1 MTTPSDSAFR
11 VAVVGSGPA
20 GVYACEALLN
30 WSDNTD
36 PSGRGIVV
44 DLIDRLPVPY
54 GLLRHGVAPDHP
66 RIKGIARTL
75 EGIAADPRIRF
86 LGNVEFGT
94 DLDLDD
100 IRGHYHA
107 VIFATGALDDR
118 RLGIPGEDLE
128 GSYGAAEFVTWYD
141 GHPDAH
147 PEWHFTAERAA
158 VLGVGN
164 VSLDV
169 ARMLVRTP
177 EQLEATDIPEHV
189 REGFATNIT
198 QVVSVIGRRGPAHAK
213 FTPLELREMDKV
225 DGTTVVVDPDDL
237 EYDDEAR
244 HLRDSDRRV
253 GQICAQLE
261 KWAEAQREAG
271 LGTADEAEA
280 AALAAGDRVV
290 RFRFHRSP
298 VEILGSDGRVS
309 GLRLEVTEPVAGSE
323 GAVGRVRGSGQVEEL
338 PVEAVYRAVGYRS
351 AALKGVPF
359 DQDSAT
365 IPNLSGR
372 VLDPLADKPLPGLFT
387 AGWIKRGPTGVIGTN
402 RSDAVETVGQLT
414 AEFEAGSL
422 PKPAH
427 PDPQAVRDL
436 LADRGVDVV
445 DGAAWLAIDARE
457 RQLGED
463 AGRERTKLPGRA
475 EMLDTARNSRSA
487 SR

>member
-1 MTTPSDSAFR
+1 MTTPSDSALR

-30 WSDNTD
+30 WSDNED
-36 PSGRGIVV
+36 QSGRGIVV
-44 DLIDRLPVPY
+44 DLLDRLPVPY

-94 DLDLDD
+94 DLTLTDMRD
-100 IRGHYHA
+100 HYHA

-118 RLGIPGEDLE
+118 RLGIPGEELD
-128 GSYGAAEFVTWYD
+128 GSYGAAQFVTWYD
-141 GHPDAH
+141 GHPDSH
-147 PEWHFTAERAA
+147 PDWRFTAERAA
-158 VLGVGN
+158 VVGVGN
-164 VSLDV
+164 VALDV

-177 EQLEATDIPEHV
+177 EQLEPTDIPEHV
-189 REGFATNIT
+189 RVGFGTNIT
-198 QVVSVIGRRGPAHAK
+198 RVVSVIGRRGPAYAK

-225 DGTTVVVDPDDL
+225 DGTTIVVDPDDL

-244 HLRDSDRRV
+244 ELRESDRRV
-253 GQICAQLE
+253 GQVCTQLE

-298 VEILGSDGRVS
+298 VEITGSDGRVS
-309 GLRLEVTEPVAGSE
+309 GLRMEITEPVPG
-323 GAVGRVRGSGQVEEL
+323 GRVRGAGRTEDL

-351 AALKGVPF
+351 AGLEDVPF
-359 DQDSAT
+359 DPETAT
-365 IPNLSGR
+365 IPNDSGR
-372 VLDPLADKPLPGLFT
+372 VLDSVGGTARPGLFT
-387 AGWIKRGPTGVIGTN
+387 TGWIKRGPTGVIGTN
-402 RSDAVETVGQLT
+402 RSCAVETVGTLT
-414 AEFEAGSL
+414 AELETGTL
-422 PKPAH
+422 PEPPR

-445 DGAAWLAIDARE
+445 DGEAWLAIDARE

-475 EMLDTARNSRSA
+475 EMLDTARSARSRSH
-487 SR
+487 